1 MQTIPFQA
9 HFYGNRQLS
18 FVAEGTYGE
27 TRVDGDSKLI
37 FLLYCEFIKKIDLN
51 HISNGLQFFLMLKFM
66 NLVREYFQRE
76 S

>member
-1 MQTIPFQA
+1 M
-9 HFYGNRQLS
+9 
-18 FVAEGTYGE
+18 AEGTYGE